1 MNKSDIKN
9 GMHVITKDGT
19 EYVIMSNIYAPKQI
33 DDGNTAKVVMLC
45 LNGGWINFDKYSDDL
60 CFHDTVYEA
69 EDDDCMYDIDEVYV
83 PNYYCWTLE
92 SALESK
98 NKNDFTKLWKRG
110 VPKMTKEEIE
120 AILGYEIEII
130 D

>member
-45 LNGGWINFDKYSDDL
+45 LNGGWMNFDKYSDDL

-69 EDDDCMYDIDEVYV
+69 EDDDCMYDIDEV
-83 PNYYCWTLE
+83 
-92 SALESK
+92 
-98 NKNDFTKLWKRG
+98 
-110 VPKMTKEEIE
+110 
-120 AILGYEIEII
+120 
-130 D
+130 